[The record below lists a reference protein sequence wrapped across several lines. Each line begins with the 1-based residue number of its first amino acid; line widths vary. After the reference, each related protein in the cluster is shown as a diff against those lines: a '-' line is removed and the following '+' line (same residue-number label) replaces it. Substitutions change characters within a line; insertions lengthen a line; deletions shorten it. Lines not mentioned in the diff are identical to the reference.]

1 MSLIRFQSR
10 ETADVLMLAQHAKPF
25 LDAWGKDVQGPGVLL
40 PADMDKARQAT
51 HAVVQ
56 AEEAM
61 QAQRIEEAM
70 QAQRIEEAKAQ
81 GMPTPSFEPIGLRQR
96 SVPLLEMMRRCE
108 AAEVEIVWGV

>member
-10 ETADVLMLAQHAKPF
+10 ETADVLMLTQHAKPF
-25 LDAWGKDVQGPGVLL
+25 LEAWGKDIQGPGVLL
-40 PADMDKARQAT
+40 PSDMDKAREAT
-51 HAVVQ
+51 HELVQ
-56 AEEAM
+56 A
-61 QAQRIEEAM
+61 EEAM

-81 GMPTPSFEPIGLRQR
+81 GAPTPSFEAIGLRQR